1 MKYKITSK
9 TNDLYLIANLDE
21 NGNVVSYPMGGGS
34 STKSSIKAF
43 DNLTSAKKSLRF
55 FPGSVIVKANQFERV
70 EL

>member
-1 MKYKITSK
+1 MYKTTSK
-9 TNDLYLIANLDE
+9 SNDLYLVANVDDD
-21 NGNVVSYPMGGGS
+21 GNVINYPMGGGS

-55 FPGSVIVKANQFERV
+55 FPGSKIVKVTGFEKV